1 MFFMSNFIIG
11 SKSVRQ
17 WSSINQLF
25 RYWMQMRWQYVI
37 KIFRNN
43 EFLHFRLRLNLSN
56 FQIHKQLRREL
67 YIETKK
73 VDFVSFLLC
82 ISLSDKIY
90 EK

>member
-1 MFFMSNFIIG
+1 M
-11 SKSVRQ
+11 
-17 WSSINQLF
+17 
-25 RYWMQMRWQYVI
+25 
-37 KIFRNN
+37 FRNN
-43 EFLHFRLRLNLSN
+43 GFLHFRLRLNLSN